1 MRVMNKLLTAL
12 LLTLLISVSPVVQG
26 DSETRDVDLR
36 IHLIDIEAI
45 NTVTQSFTASLTI
58 ALRWQDPSLVHSG
71 PNSISRPLDEIW
83 FPRIQILNQQRLV
96 STLPR
101 IAEVYPNGE
110 VVQRQRYW
118 GNFSQP
124 LDLENFPFDSQRI
137 QIKLAHVGFGEDLIN
152 LTPSSD
158 SGISASLTMPDW
170 DVTGW
175 DLVAEDISL
184 EQISTRLKGVVLSV
198 DVKREEGFF
207 RYKVIFPLV
216 LIVMMSWM
224 VFWIDPSLAASQI
237 SVSVTAMLTMIA
249 YRFALSGM
257 VPRLAFLTTLDYFVL
272 ISTVVVFLSMI
283 EVIYTAHL
291 SSSGQLDKARKVDR
305 HARWIAPVI
314 YFTLA
319 ADIFF
324 LGILL

>member
-1 MRVMNKLLTAL
+1 MNKLLTAL
-12 LLTLLISVSPVVQG
+12 LLTLLTSVSPVVQG

-184 EQISTRLKGVVLSV
+184 EQISTRLNGVVLSV

-207 RYKVIFPLV
+207 IYKVIFPLI

-305 HARWIAPVI
+305 QARWIAPVI

-324 LGILL
+324 LGILF